1 MSITDKI
8 AKHYQASISGE
19 LKKIHVK
26 EWDTDVYFRTTY
38 PLKDEAKVMDL
49 QNKGFT
55 IEAVVESI
63 IVKARDKNGKRLFQ
77 DADRIKL
84 MNEADPMVVVRVG
97 SAINNSRIKFDQAT
111 VAGE

>member
-8 AKHYQASISGE
+8 AKHYQTSISGE

-38 PLKDEAKVMDL
+38 PLKDEAKVLDL

-55 IEAVVESI
+55 IEAGVESI
-63 IVKARDKNGKRLFQ
+63 IVKARTKDGKRLFH
-77 DADRIKL
+77 DADRIRL
-84 MNEADPMVVVRVG
+84 MNEAVPMVVIKVA
-97 SAINNSRIKFDQAT
+97 SEINNAKLNFSQDSI
-111 VAGE
+111 AGE